1 MKISKKI
8 LKRIIK
14 EERVK
19 ILKEMNRREPVWS
32 LLERIQEMG
41 VSEAQVLEYLL
52 SNWMPTHDAQQA
64 LSDYL
69 ESELGM

>member
-1 MKISKKI
+1 
-8 LKRIIK
+8 
-14 EERVK
+14 
-19 ILKEMNRREPVWS
+19 MNRREPVWS
-32 LLERIQEMG
+32 LLERIQEQG
-41 VSEAQVLEYLL
+41 ISEAQVLEYLL